1 MKQKYKLGQDVWII
15 RHDTKN
21 CCYKIIKGEVCGIEY
36 SNDMSYCNT
45 PMTYDIFYNI
55 RYLDEHDSLCTE
67 THIVQSKVFQSY
79 QSAKRY
85 VINNFDSFFLRI

>member
-1 MKQKYKLGQDVWII
+1 MKQKYKLGQEVWII
-15 RHDTKN
+15 RRDTQN
-21 CCYKIIKGEVCGIEY
+21 CCYRIIKGEVCAVEY

-55 RYLDEHDSLCTE
+55 RYWDEHDSLHIE
-67 THIVQSKVFQSY
+67 TNIIQRQVFSSY

-85 VINNFDSFFLRI
+85 VIDNFDSFFLKV

>member
-21 CCYKIIKGEVCGIEY
+21 CCYKIIKGEVCAVEY
-36 SNDMSYCNT
+36 SNDMSRCNT
-45 PMTYDIFYNI
+45 PMSFDIFYNI
-55 RYLDEHDSLCTE
+55 QYWDEHDSLCIE
-67 THIVQSKVFQSY
+67 THILQTKVFCSY

-85 VINNFDSFFLRI
+85 VMNNFDSFFLRI